1 MTRRRIQPR
10 PALELETVSLRL
22 PAQLLRTLDEYA
34 RYLGGSTD
42 RTYVITQAL
51 EIALERDT
59 DFQESRSSRNSS
71 PAPAAARGA
80 V

>member
-1 MTRRRIQPR
+1 MTRRRIEPR
-10 PALELETVSLRL
+10 PAVDLETVSLRL
-22 PAQLLRTLDEYA
+22 PADLVRTVDDYA
-34 RYLGGSTD
+34 KYLGGSTD

-59 DFQESRSSRNSS
+59 EFQKRRESR
-71 PAPAAARGA
+71 PATPAAAPARGA

>member
-10 PALELETVSLRL
+10 PALELETLSLRL
-22 PAQLLRTLDEYA
+22 PAQLLSTLDEYA
-34 RYLGGSTD
+34 KYLGGSTD

-59 DFQESRSSRNSS
+59 DFQKHRTRH
-71 PAPAAARGA
+71 PPTPAAVPARGA